1 MGKEIVWRGPISC
14 LHSNPLEQS
23 RCEVGFSQTASVTRG
38 LIRARSAVVCLASE
52 GLVYC
57 WVMVGRPVLW
67 GQVTLIQL
75 QNQACTQLE
84 PMTCWAFLCV
94 LFMPLQPCCQSDGNA
109 TCVHSAV
116 QQTLGIAGR
125 CQALGAGGTEGKEV
139 FLPIRLTLPLE
150 AFSDIALSRRVSPQR
165 LPGTQPVPQRHAATW
180 QRTGRP
186 WLDGFRAGFSGRL
199 QQRE

>member
-1 MGKEIVWRGPISC
+1 M
-14 LHSNPLEQS
+14 
-23 RCEVGFSQTASVTRG
+23 
-38 LIRARSAVVCLASE
+38 CLASE
-52 GLVYC
+52 GLGYY

-75 QNQACTQLE
+75 QNQACAQLE

-109 TCVHSAV
+109 TCVHSAAN
-116 QQTLGIAGR
+116 TGDRGR
-125 CQALGAGGTEGKEV
+125 APGTVLGAGGTEGKEV

-165 LPGTQPVPQRHAATW
+165 LPGTQLVPQRHAATW

-186 WLDGFRAGFSGRL
+186 WLDGFRAGFSGWLR
-199 QQRE
+199 QREERVEGMGIRAVVLRLGCAFLQGLCEMIH